1 MAVALVVVV
10 RSEQSAVTESWKQS
24 LRQEVVV
31 SCNLVRLVVTLLLP
45 VFLFFGS
52 APARAQTTIPVIE
65 YYHAV
70 FDHYFMTGIADEI
83 TKLDNGTFAG
93 WARTGQQFLAYP
105 LGTVGTVPTCRFF
118 STAFGSKS
126 SHFYTPNAAECTV
139 VKANHAWQFEAEV
152 FGVASPSAAGACV
165 TGTRPLY
172 RLYNNGKGGA
182 PNHRYTTDLT
192 IRSGMIAKGWI
203 PEGSGALG
211 VIACMPAS
219 PAVTTAEGM
228 WAGNASTG
236 ANIVGFVLNT
246 GVFYFLYST
255 PYTTISGGVIQ
266 GNASTTGS
274 SFTSSNARDFSFIGQ
289 GVYPSTITG
298 SFVPQTSLAGT
309 ASSQLG
315 TATFALAYQAQYEQP
330 ASLANAAG
338 VYAGTGSTSL
348 GNQQVTF
355 SLGSGGA
362 IVGSAP
368 GCSFTGAASPH
379 GTVNVFDV
387 SIKFGGGS
395 CLFGTAT
402 LTGIG
407 FYDATL
413 NRLYAVAPNAGRSDG
428 FLFIG
433 TKP

>member
-1 MAVALVVVV
+1 MSSKPCRVVI
-10 RSEQSAVTESWKQS
+10 A
-24 LRQEVVV
+24 
-31 SCNLVRLVVTLLLP
+31 LLLP
-45 VFLFFGS
+45 VFLSLGS
-52 APARAQTTIPVIE
+52 SPTLAQARISAVE

-70 FDHYFMTGIADEI
+70 FDHYFVTGITDEI

-105 LGTVGTVPTCRFF
+105 LATVGTVPTCRFF
-118 STAFGSKS
+118 STAFGAKS

-139 VKANHAWQFEAEV
+139 VKANPSWQFEAEV
-152 FGVASPSAAGACV
+152 FAVALPNGAGSCV
-165 TGTRPLY
+165 TGTKPLY

-192 IRSGMIAKGWI
+192 IRSNMIAKGWI

-211 VIACMPAS
+211 VIACVPAS
-219 PAVTTAEGM
+219 AAVTTAEGM
-228 WAGNASTG
+228 WAGTASTG

-255 PYTTISGGVIQ
+255 PYTTITGGVIQ
-266 GNASTTGS
+266 GNATMTGS
-274 SFTSSNARDFSFIGQ
+274 SFASTNARDFSFVGQ
-289 GVYPSTITG
+289 GVYPSTVTG
-298 SFVPQTSLAGT
+298 SFVPQVSLTGV

-338 VYAGTGSTSL
+338 VYAGTGSTSM

-355 SLGSGGA
+355 NLASSGA

-368 GCSFTGAASPH
+368 GCSFTGVASPH

-407 FYDATL
+407 FYDATV

>member
-1 MAVALVVVV
+1 M
-10 RSEQSAVTESWKQS
+10 S
-24 LRQEVVV
+24 LKL
-31 SCNLVRLVVTLLLP
+31 CRLAITLLLP
-45 VFLFFGS
+45 VFLVLAS
-52 APARAQTTIPVIE
+52 APARAQTTISVIE

-70 FDHYFMTGIADEI
+70 FDHYFVTGIADEI

-105 LGTVGTVPTCRFF
+105 IGTAGSVPTCRFF
-118 STAFGSKS
+118 STAFGLKS

-139 VKANHAWQFEAEV
+139 VKANPSWQFEVEV
-152 FGVASPSAAGACV
+152 FGVASPSGAGACGS
-165 TGTRPLY
+165 GTKPLY
-172 RLYNNGKGGA
+172 RLYNNGQGGA

-192 IRSGMIAKGWI
+192 TRSNTIAKGWI

-211 VIACMPAS
+211 VIACVPAS
-219 PAVTTAEGM
+219 SAVATAEGM
-228 WAGNASTG
+228 WVGNSSTG
-236 ANIVGFVLNT
+236 ANVVGFVLNT

-255 PYTTISGGVIQ
+255 PYTTITGGVIQ
-266 GNASTTGS
+266 GNASVAGS
-274 SFTSSNARDFSFIGQ
+274 SFTSSNARDFSFVGQ
-289 GVYPSTITG
+289 GVYPSTISG
-298 SFVPQTSLAGT
+298 SFVPQSSLTGV

-338 VYAGTGSTSL
+338 IYAGTGSTSL

-355 SLGSGGA
+355 NLGSSGT

-368 GCSFTGAASPH
+368 GCSFTGVASPH
-379 GTVNVFDV
+379 GSVNVFDV
-387 SIKFGGGS
+387 SIKFGGGA

-413 NRLYAVAPNAGRSDG
+413 KRMYAVAPSAGRTDG

-433 TKP
+433 TRP

>member
-1 MAVALVVVV
+1 VSSKPCRVVI
-10 RSEQSAVTESWKQS
+10 A
-24 LRQEVVV
+24 
-31 SCNLVRLVVTLLLP
+31 LLLP
-45 VFLFFGS
+45 AFLFLGS
-52 APARAQTTIPVIE
+52 SPTLAQARISVVE
-65 YYHAV
+65 YYHAA
-70 FDHYFMTGIADEI
+70 FDHYFVTGIADEI
-83 TKLDNGTFAG
+83 TKLDNGTFTG

-105 LGTVGTVPTCRFF
+105 LGTVGAVPTCRFF
-118 STAFGSKS
+118 STAFGAKS

-139 VKANHAWQFEAEV
+139 VKANPSWQFEAEV
-152 FGVASPSAAGACV
+152 FAVALPNGAGACV

-192 IRSGMIAKGWI
+192 IRSNMIAKGWI

-211 VIACMPAS
+211 VIACVPAS
-219 PAVTTAEGM
+219 AAVTTAEGM
-228 WAGNASTG
+228 WAGTASTG

-255 PYTTISGGVIQ
+255 PYTTITGGVIQ
-266 GNASTTGS
+266 GNATMTGS
-274 SFTSSNARDFSFIGQ
+274 SFASTNARDFSFVGQ

-298 SFVPQTSLAGT
+298 AFVAQTSLTGA

-315 TATFALAYQAQYEQP
+315 TATFVLAYQAQYEQP
-330 ASLANAAG
+330 ASLASAAG

-348 GNQQVTF
+348 GNQQVTLDLA
-355 SLGSGGA
+355 SSGA
-362 IVGSAP
+362 IAGSAP
-368 GCSFTGAASPH
+368 GCSFTGVASPH
-379 GTVNVFDV
+379 GTVNVFDI
-387 SIKFGGGS
+387 SIKFGGGA

-407 FYDATL
+407 FYDATA